1 MLRVSNVSGLECDS
15 NTAVGV
21 GRFAINR
28 GSAIIAVTFSDAF
41 SVTVIAAPQV

>member
-15 NTAVGV
+15 DTAVGV
-21 GRFAINR
+21 SRFAIDK
-28 GSAIIAVTFSDAF
+28 GSAIVAVTFSNAF